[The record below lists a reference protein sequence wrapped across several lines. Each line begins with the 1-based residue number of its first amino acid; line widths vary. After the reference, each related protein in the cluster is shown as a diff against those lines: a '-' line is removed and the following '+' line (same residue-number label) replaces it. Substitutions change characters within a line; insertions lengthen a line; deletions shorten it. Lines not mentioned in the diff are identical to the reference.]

1 MFTLVWDS
9 CENWSQ
15 PRAPS
20 WHEHKGGKHDWGKLA
35 HCRFFLRSLSSVI
48 TEESTFSAN
57 SLNLSGDSWAMC
69 YFSASSLCHLL
80 YVWQA
85 ASLPLFLLLLSLLSL
100 LDHLFFFF
108 CCKYLCPK
116 NNLKLCKYLMCIR
129 CSIENG
135 IDHPGRNIIYSKPDK
150 QELSS

>member
-9 CENWSQ
+9 FENLSR

-20 WHEHKGGKHDWGKLA
+20 WHGHRGGKHDWGKLA
-35 HCRFFLRSLSSVI
+35 HCWFFLRSLSSVI

-57 SLNLSGDSWAMC
+57 SLNLSWDSWAMC

-80 YVWQA
+80 YIRHA
-85 ASLPLFLLLLSLLSL
+85 ASLTLFLLLLSLLSFFE
-100 LDHLFFFF
+100 HLFFF
-108 CCKYLCPK
+108 CSKYLCPK
-116 NNLKLCKYLMCIR
+116 NNFKLCKYLMYIR

-135 IDHPGRNIIYSKPDK
+135 TDNPGRNIIYSKPEK